1 MKLSLPFKGQNVDIS
16 SLTAAPS
23 DVRKGKK
30 YIGLG
35 SDDERIGEMEDVIR
49 QELPTTGAQY
59 VAPGAGQIVIE
70 CAGKYMTGNI
80 VIQAVANLTAENIK
94 YGVTVGEG
102 EGAVTGTCQG
112 FFD

>member
-1 MKLSLPFKGQNVDIS
+1 M
-16 SLTAAPS
+16 
-23 DVRKGKK
+23 
-30 YIGLG
+30 
-35 SDDERIGEMEDVIR
+35 ERIGEMERIAPVTHNLPLNGVYNIPAGEHTGQDVIR
-49 QELPTTGAQY
+49 QELPTMGTQY
-59 VAPGAGQIVIE
+59 VTPGAGQIVIE

-80 VIQAVANLTAENIK
+80 VIQSVANLTAENIK